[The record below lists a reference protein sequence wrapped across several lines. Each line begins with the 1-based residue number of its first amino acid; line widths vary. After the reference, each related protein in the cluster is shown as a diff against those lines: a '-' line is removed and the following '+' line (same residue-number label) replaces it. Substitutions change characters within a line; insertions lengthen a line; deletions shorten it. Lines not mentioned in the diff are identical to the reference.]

1 MAFSVYTNV
10 GAMVA
15 LQSFAAAQTQL
26 NGLTSQISTGLRVT
40 GAVDDAADFSIAQGI
55 RSDIK
60 AWNVVRT
67 ALAGAQGL
75 VNVSVAATTQV
86 SDLLGQLRKQVI
98 EYFSTTDPNQQT
110 TLQNAVNQTL
120 GEINTV
126 ADSAT
131 YNGTNLVTSNE
142 ASAPAAPPG
151 QGQTFA
157 LTGGSSNTQSLG
169 STAGS
174 LIVNFTRTSSG
185 HGGGGNLQLVYN
197 GSVVASFPINNAHPS
212 GSLTF
217 NYPASP
223 STNITV
229 NLTGSSSNS
238 VTFSFVLNFPP
249 QSNTASGSYQVISD
263 IQGNTISLQHRSLL
277 TSDLG
282 FTSNF
287 LNSDITGAL
296 AQIDDA
302 EFLVNADL
310 GYYGSVANQIQSASD
325 TAQSFQDALTRGL
338 GALVDA
344 NLEQDSAA
352 LQAAKVRQ
360 SLVLQGLSIVNT
372 APSAVLGLLQA

>member
-1 MAFSVYTNV
+1 MAFSVNTNV

-15 LQSFAAAQTQL
+15 LQSFEAAQSL
-26 NGLTSQISTGLRVT
+26 LDGLTSQVSTGLRVT
-40 GAVDDAADFSIAQGI
+40 GAVDDAADFSIAQGV

-60 AWNVVRT
+60 AWSAVGT
-67 ALAGAQGL
+67 ALDGAQGV
-75 VNVSVAATTQV
+75 VNVTIGATTQV
-86 SDLLGQLRKQVI
+86 SNLLGELRKQVI

-120 GEINTV
+120 DEINTV

-142 ASAPAAPPG
+142 ASAPPAPSG
-151 QGQTFA
+151 QGQTFT
-157 LTGGSSNTQSLG
+157 LTGGGSNTQPLG

-185 HGGGGNLQLVYN
+185 GGGGNLQLVYN
-197 GSVVASFPINNAHPS
+197 GSVVASYPINNAHPS

-223 STNITV
+223 STNVTV
-229 NLTGSSSNS
+229 NLTGSPSNS

-249 QSNTASGSYQVISD
+249 QSNTASGSYQVIDD
-263 IQGNTISLQHRSLL
+263 IQGNTISIQHRSLL

-287 LNSDITGAL
+287 LNSDLTGAL
-296 AQIDDA
+296 AQISDA
-302 EFLVNADL
+302 EALVGSDL
-310 GYYGSVANQIQSASD
+310 GYYGSVATQVQSASD
-325 TAQSFQDALTRGL
+325 MARKYQDALTQGL

-344 NLEQDSAA
+344 NLQQDSAA
-352 LQAAKVRQ
+352 LAAAKVRQ
-360 SLVLQGLSIVNT
+360 SLVLSGLSIANA
-372 APSAVLGLLQA
+372 APNVLLGLLPS